1 MPHRPQTTIQHR
13 QLPRH
18 PVPME
23 TSSTHIAP
31 DTRQPPRHLKH
42 RKPLS
47 TTTQLR
53 HLPKIRQT
61 IRPENART
69 TATISRQ
76 MNKAAQINTLRR
88 IRRQCQYLAIEWGL
102 GYMCDRGNTTSNG
115 VRYITGGTDR
125 QQMRRH
131 CTLLCQD
138 ILRKAKNMGISI
150 TISNNK
156 LLTI

>member
-18 PVPME
+18 PVPIE
-23 TSSTHIAP
+23 TSSTHIPP

-47 TTTQLR
+47 TTTQPR

-88 IRRQCQYLAIEWGL
+88 IRRQCPYLATEGGL

-150 TISNNK
+150 TISNNR

>member
-1 MPHRPQTTIQHR
+1 
-13 QLPRH
+13 
-18 PVPME
+18 
-23 TSSTHIAP
+23 
-31 DTRQPPRHLKH
+31 
-42 RKPLS
+42 
-47 TTTQLR
+47 
-53 HLPKIRQT
+53 
-61 IRPENART
+61 
-69 TATISRQ
+69 

-88 IRRQCQYLAIEWGL
+88 IRRQCPYLANEGGL

-150 TISNNK
+150 TISNNR

>member
-1 MPHRPQTTIQHR
+1 
-13 QLPRH
+13 
-18 PVPME
+18 
-23 TSSTHIAP
+23 
-31 DTRQPPRHLKH
+31 
-42 RKPLS
+42 
-47 TTTQLR
+47 
-53 HLPKIRQT
+53 
-61 IRPENART
+61 
-69 TATISRQ
+69 

-88 IRRQCQYLAIEWGL
+88 IRRQCPYLATEGGGL

>member
-1 MPHRPQTTIQHR
+1 MKQKILHSIQLL
-13 QLPRH
+13 QKA
-18 PVPME
+18 E
-23 TSSTHIAP
+23 KIALSYDP
-31 DTRQPPRHLKH
+31 DHGY
-42 RKPLS
+42 
-47 TTTQLR
+47 
-53 HLPKIRQT
+53 
-61 IRPENART
+61 
-69 TATISRQ
+69 
-76 MNKAAQINTLRR
+76 
-88 IRRQCQYLAIEWGL
+88 YLATEGGL

>member
-23 TSSTHIAP
+23 TSSTHIPP
-31 DTRQPPRHLKH
+31 DPRHPPRPLKH

-47 TTTQLR
+47 TTTQPR

-88 IRRQCQYLAIEWGL
+88 IRRQCPYLATEGGL